1 MPTDIKTELAEATA
15 TRAQLERGLTAATTG
30 GVAQQAI
37 AQATQRAIAALERA
51 RAEAEQKKLEL
62 EGRDT
67 RLVAALKQRSAALT
81 TVEEQF
87 AAGKPLDPAAT
98 NAKDALKKVKGV
110 ADAATPANVD
120 PNLDKAVKAVNKL
133 DQEVKDAETDLKDK
147 RADLAKAESAYAAA
161 VATADQTSQALEA
174 SAGWLQQQLTRVL
187 ALRTR
192 ALDLAAAGKDD
203 DATAAE
209 ALVAYADYT
218 AALQQLTDAKAKT
231 DVALKAEW
239 KTAKDG
245 ALTALAD
252 LLDKRVAAIE
262 SELELDTLQAKSA
275 TRQTRAAEAV
285 KKALGL

>member
-110 ADAATPANVD
+110 ADAANSANAD
-120 PNLDKAVKAVNKL
+120 ANLAKAVKAVNDL
-133 DQEVKDAETDLKDK
+133 DQEVKKAETDLQVKK
-147 RADLAKAESAYAAA
+147 AALAAAEGAYRSA
-161 VATADQTSQALEA
+161 VATADQTSQAHEA
-174 SAGWLQQQLTRVL
+174 SAGSLQQQLPRVL
-187 ALRTR
+187 ALRAR
-192 ALDLAAAGKDD
+192 ALELAAADKNDA
-203 DATAAE
+203 ATAAE
-209 ALVAYADYT
+209 ALVTYADYKV
-218 AALQQLTDAKAKT
+218 ALQQLTDAKAKT
-231 DVALKAEW
+231 DAALKAEW
-239 KTAKDG
+239 TKAQAD
-245 ALTALAD
+245 ALTALAE

-262 SELELDTLQAKSA
+262 SELELDTLQAKAA
-275 TRQTRAAEAV
+275 TRQTRAAAAV
-285 KKALGL
+285 TKALGL

>member
-15 TRAQLERGLTAATTG
+15 TRAQLERGLTAATSG

-51 RAEAEQKKLEL
+51 RAEAEQKKLDL

-110 ADAATPANVD
+110 ADANPANAD
-120 PNLDKAVKAVNKL
+120 ANLAKAVKAVNDL
-133 DQEVKDAETDLKDK
+133 DQEVKKAETDLQVKK
-147 RADLAKAESAYAAA
+147 AALAAAEGAYRSA
-161 VATADQTSQALEA
+161 VATADQTSQAHEA
-174 SAGWLQQQLTRVL
+174 SAGSLQQQLPRVL
-187 ALRTR
+187 ALRAR
-192 ALDLAAAGKDD
+192 ALELAAADKDD
-203 DATAAE
+203 AATAAE
-209 ALVAYADYT
+209 ALVTYADYKV
-218 AALQQLTDAKAKT
+218 ALQQLTDAKDKKKA
-231 DVALKAEW
+231 DLEAEW
-239 KTAKDG
+239 TKAQAD
-245 ALTALAD
+245 ALTALAE

-262 SELELDTLQAKSA
+262 SELELDTLQAKVA
-275 TRQTRAAEAV
+275 TRQTRAAAAV
-285 KKALGL
+285 TKALGL

>member
-98 NAKDALKKVKGV
+98 NAKDALKQVKGV
-110 ADAATPANVD
+110 ADAATPANAD
-120 PNLDKAVKAVNKL
+120 ANLAKAVKAVNDL
-133 DQEVKDAETDLKDK
+133 DQEVKKAETDLQVKK
-147 RADLAKAESAYAAA
+147 AALAAAEGAYRSA
-161 VATADQTSQALEA
+161 VATADQTSQAHEA
-174 SAGWLQQQLTRVL
+174 SAGSLQQQLPRVL
-187 ALRTR
+187 ALRAR
-192 ALDLAAAGKDD
+192 ALELAAADKDD
-203 DATAAE
+203 AATAAE
-209 ALVAYADYT
+209 ALVTYADYKV
-218 AALQQLTDAKAKT
+218 ALQQLTDAKAKT
-231 DVALKAEW
+231 DAALKAEW
-239 KTAKDG
+239 TKAQAD
-245 ALTALAD
+245 ALTALAE

-262 SELELDTLQAKSA
+262 SELELDTLQAKAA
-275 TRQTRAAEAV
+275 TRQTRAAAAV
-285 KKALGL
+285 TKALGL

>member
-15 TRAQLERGLTAATTG
+15 TRAQLERGLTAATSG

-110 ADAATPANVD
+110 ADANPANAD
-120 PNLDKAVKAVNKL
+120 ANLAKAVKAVNDL
-133 DQEVKDAETDLKDK
+133 DQEVKKAETDLQVKK
-147 RADLAKAESAYAAA
+147 AALAAAEGAYRSA
-161 VATADQTSQALEA
+161 VATADQTSQAHEA
-174 SAGWLQQQLTRVL
+174 SAGSLQQQLPRVL
-187 ALRTR
+187 ALRAR
-192 ALDLAAAGKDD
+192 ALELAAADKNDA
-203 DATAAE
+203 ATAAE
-209 ALVAYADYT
+209 ALVTYADYKV
-218 AALQQLTDAKAKT
+218 ALQHLTDAKAKT
-231 DVALKAEW
+231 DAALKAEW
-239 KTAKDG
+239 TKAQTD
-245 ALTALAD
+245 ALTALAE

-262 SELELDTLQAKSA
+262 SELKLDTLQAKAA

-285 KKALGL
+285 TKALGL

>member
-51 RAEAEQKKLEL
+51 RAEAEQKKLDL

-110 ADAATPANVD
+110 ADAANPANAD
-120 PNLDKAVKAVNKL
+120 ANLAKAVKAVNDL
-133 DQEVKDAETDLKDK
+133 DQEVKKAETDLQVKK
-147 RADLAKAESAYAAA
+147 AALAVAEGAYRSA
-161 VATADQTSQALEA
+161 VATADQTSQVLEA
-174 SAGWLQQQLTRVL
+174 SAGSLQQQLPRVL
-187 ALRTR
+187 ALRAR
-192 ALDLAAAGKDD
+192 ALELAAADKNDA
-203 DATAAE
+203 ATAAE
-209 ALVAYADYT
+209 ALVTYADYKV
-218 AALQQLTDAKAKT
+218 ALQQLTDAKAKT
-231 DVALKAEW
+231 DAALKAEW
-239 KTAKDG
+239 TKAQTD
-245 ALTALAD
+245 ALTALAE

-262 SELELDTLQAKSA
+262 SELKLDTLQAKAA
-275 TRQTRAAEAV
+275 TRQTRAAAAV
-285 KKALGL
+285 TKALGL